1 MLINEGRPLTAILP
15 QLALLAAWGVV
26 SFGLSLRLFRW
37 Q

>member
-1 MLINEGRPLTAILP
+1 MRE
-15 QLALLAAWGVV
+15 LAVLAAWGAV